1 MPLPIESYEQLQ
13 LFFWVLVRVSILFF
27 LFPIFGAK
35 GIPPLWKAGASMALA
50 ILLTPLIPLPR
61 ALPQTVFEIVTGLIT
76 EAMLALFLAFIV
88 RLFLTSVQMAGHFI
102 SFQMGLAM
110 ANTVDPET
118 GAQNTV
124 LSQFLYLLI
133 VLFFLAINGHH
144 LMIHALVQSF
154 QVVPP
159 SGFALK
165 PIFAEILIK
174 VSSDM
179 FVIAIKMAAP
189 IMIALFL
196 SNLCLGIVARTV
208 PQLNI
213 LMVGFPL
220 NIGMGLILFGLVI
233 GNLSPFM
240 TDIMRKIGQTLIGM
254 IRYM

>member
-13 LFFWVLVRVSILFF
+13 LLFWVLVRVSILFF

-76 EAMLALFLAFIV
+76 EAMLAFFLSFIV
-88 RLFLTSVQMAGHFI
+88 RMFLTSVQMAGRFI

-124 LSQFLYLLI
+124 LAQFLYLLI

-144 LMIHALVQSF
+144 LMIQALVKSF

-159 SGFALK
+159 SGFVLK

-220 NIGMGLILFGLVI
+220 NIGMGLILLGLVI
-233 GNLSPFM
+233 SNLSPFM
-240 TDIMRKIGQTLIGM
+240 TDIMRKIGQALIGM

>member
-13 LFFWVLVRVSILFF
+13 VFFWVLVRVSILFF
-27 LFPIFGAK
+27 LFPMFGAK
-35 GIPPLWKAGASMALA
+35 GIPPLWKAGASMVLA

-61 ALPQTVFEIVTGLIT
+61 ALPQTVFEIVTGIIT
-76 EAMLALFLAFIV
+76 EAILALFLAFIV

-124 LSQFLYLLI
+124 LSQFLYLLV

-159 SGFALK
+159 SGFTLK

-189 IMIALFL
+189 IIIALFL

-220 NIGMGLILFGLVI
+220 NIGMGLILFGLVTS
-233 GNLSPFM
+233 NLSPFM
-240 TDIMRKIGQTLIGM
+240 TNIMRKIGQTLIGM

>member
-13 LFFWVLVRVSILFF
+13 AFFWILVRVSILFF

-35 GIPPLWKAGASMALA
+35 GIPTLWKAGASMVLAL
-50 ILLTPLIPLPR
+50 ILTPLIPLPR
-61 ALPQTVFEIVTGLIT
+61 ALPQTIFEIITGLIT
-76 EAMLALFLAFIV
+76 EAMMAFFLAFTV
-88 RLFLTSVQMAGHFI
+88 RMFLTSVQMAGQFV

-110 ANTVDPET
+110 ASTVDPET
-118 GAQNTV
+118 GMQNTV
-124 LSQFLYLLI
+124 LSQFLYLFTI
-133 VLFFLAINGHH
+133 LFFLAINGHH

-154 QVVPP
+154 HVVPP
-159 SGFALK
+159 SGFTLK
-165 PIFAEILIK
+165 PILAEILIK

-179 FVIAIKMAAP
+179 FVIGIKMAAP

-220 NIGMGLILFGLVI
+220 NIGLGLVLFGLVLS
-233 GNLSPFM
+233 NLSPFM
-240 TDIMRKIGQTLIGM
+240 TDIMRKIGQTLIGL

>member
-13 LFFWVLVRVSILFF
+13 LFFWVLVRVSMLFF

-35 GIPPLWKAGASMALA
+35 GIPPLWKAGASMVLA

-61 ALPQTVFEIVTGLIT
+61 ALPQTVFEIVTGLVT

-124 LSQFLYLLI
+124 LSQFLYLLV

-144 LMIHALVQSF
+144 LMIQALVQSF

-159 SGFALK
+159 AGFALK

-233 GNLSPFM
+233 SNLSPFM

>member
-1 MPLPIESYEQLQ
+1 
-13 LFFWVLVRVSILFF
+13 
-27 LFPIFGAK
+27 
-35 GIPPLWKAGASMALA
+35 MALA

>member
-13 LFFWVLVRVSILFF
+13 SFFWILARVSIFFF
-27 LFPIFGAK
+27 LFPIFGAN
-35 GIPPLWKAGASMALA
+35 GIPPLWKVGASMVLAL
-50 ILLTPLIPLPR
+50 ILTPLIPLPR
-61 ALPQTVFEIVTGLIT
+61 VLPQTLFEITTGLIT
-76 EAMLALFLAFIV
+76 EAMLALFLAFTV
-88 RLFLTSVQMAGHFI
+88 RMFLTSVQIAGHFI

-118 GAQNTV
+118 GSQNTV
-124 LSQFLYLLI
+124 LSQFLYLLTI
-133 VLFFLAINGHH
+133 LFFLGINGHH

-154 QVVPP
+154 HVVPP

-220 NIGMGLILFGLVI
+220 NIGLGLILFGLVVS
-233 GNLSPFM
+233 NLSPFM